1 MIKAGIIVLII
12 ITLFFS
18 AVSKTDADIYK
29 YVDERGVTHLT
40 NVPASTK
47 YKLLRKANKARYSER
62 KYDNIINKLC
72 KKYGVETSFIKAMV
86 KTESNFDPYAVSK
99 KGATGLMQL
108 MPEKAKDL
116 SVKDSFDPKQNLDGG
131 IRHVSYLLKKYDG
144 DVKLTL
150 AAYNAGENA
159 VEKNNGVPPFVE
171 TQNYIIK
178 VLRLMEKNR

>member
-1 MIKAGIIVLII
+1 MIKQSIIVLII
-12 ITLFFS
+12 ITSFFS
-18 AVSKTDADIYK
+18 VVGKTDADIYK
-29 YVDERGVTHLT
+29 YVDESGVVHFT
-40 NVPASTK
+40 NVPNSTK
-47 YKLLRKANKARYSER
+47 YKLLIKANKAKSREK
-62 KYDNIINKLC
+62 KYDNIINELC
-72 KKYGVETSFIKAMV
+72 KKYDVETSFIKAMV

-131 IRHVSYLLKKYDG
+131 IRHVRYLLKKYEG
-144 DVKLTL
+144 DVRLTL

-159 VEKNNGVPPFVE
+159 VKKNNGVPPYLE

-178 VLRLMEKNR
+178 VLKLVGKYR

>member
-1 MIKAGIIVLII
+1 MIKTGIIVLII
-12 ITLFFS
+12 ITAFFI
-18 AVSKTDADIYK
+18 VVGKTDADIYK
-29 YVDERGVTHLT
+29 YVDERGVVHLT
-40 NVPASTK
+40 NMPTSTK
-47 YKLLRKANKARYSER
+47 YKLLIKANKAQNREK
-62 KYDNIINKLC
+62 KYGYIINELC

-108 MPEKAKDL
+108 MPGKAKDL

-178 VLRLMEKNR
+178 VLRLMEKYR